1 MAAISPEQGR
11 IGKPMPKWRKLLPN
25 YLFLVPYFVFFFL
38 FLAGPNV
45 YGFYISLFNW
55 DILLPNKPF
64 LGFGNYQE
72 LWADKLWWLSLRNT
86 VLFAALTV
94 GGNVLLGLFASVLV
108 KQQPP
113 GHQILRFLFYTPVVL
128 SVAVMGVIL
137 ARVFNTEFGLLNY
150 YVDMVGL
157 PTQKWL
163 GEQRFVIPILSLST
177 VWWTFGFPFLVFLA
191 GLLNIPE
198 PIYEAARIDGVNR
211 LQSFTHITL
220 PLLKPVT
227 LFIVVTQFIAHFK
240 VFGQMWI
247 MTLGGPGNSSYSV
260 VMYLYDVG
268 WRFFRMGYASS
279 LAFGLAAIILVV
291 TLINF
296 RFLGGRV
303 EY

>member
-1 MAAISPEQGR
+1 MTQATVPPPAT
-11 IGKPMPKWRKLLPN
+11 KPIPRWRKLLPN

-38 FLAGPNV
+38 FLAGPDV

-55 DILLPNKPF
+55 DILLPDKPF

-72 LWADKLWWLSLRNT
+72 LYNDSLWWIALRNT
-86 VLFAALTV
+86 ILFAVLTV
-94 GGNVLLGLFASVLV
+94 AGNLVLGLFASVLIR
-108 KQQPP
+108 QRPP
-113 GHQILRFLFYTPVVL
+113 GFQFLRFLFYTPVVL

-137 ARVFNTEFGLLNY
+137 ARVFNTEYGLLNY
-150 YVDMVGL
+150 YVAMVGL

-163 GEQRFVIPILSLST
+163 GTEQLVIPVLASAT
-177 VWWTFGFPFLVFLA
+177 VWWSFGFTFLVFLA
-191 GLLNIPE
+191 GLLNIPL

-211 LQSFTHITL
+211 WQSFTQITL

-247 MTLGGPGNSSYSV
+247 MTLGGPGTSSYSV

-268 WRFFRMGYASS
+268 WRFFRMGYASA
-279 LAFGLAAIILVV
+279 LAFSLAAIILVV

>member
-1 MAAISPEQGR
+1 MAATSPEQRR
-11 IGKPMPKWRKLLPN
+11 IGKPMPRWRKLLPN

-55 DILLPNKPF
+55 DILLPNKPY

-72 LWADKLWWLSLRNT
+72 LWLDKLWWLSLRNT

-150 YVDMVGL
+150 YVDLVGL
-157 PTQKWL
+157 STQKWL

-279 LAFGLAAIILVV
+279 LAFGLAAIILIV